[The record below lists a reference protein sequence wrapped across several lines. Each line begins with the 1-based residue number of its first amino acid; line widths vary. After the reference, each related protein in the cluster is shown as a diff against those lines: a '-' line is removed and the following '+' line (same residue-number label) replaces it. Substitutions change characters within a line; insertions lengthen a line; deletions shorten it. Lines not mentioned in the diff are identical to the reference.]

1 MTNKELTKAVVS
13 IYRKA
18 CADMEAL
25 IKSQSVPVY
34 TNMYGMR
41 RWFKHNDNSQ
51 MVVNG
56 RELMRD
62 IDGGRVKLSKG
73 NMLVQATPESVKK
86 EYRIQTIPVGFE
98 IDGHLTFDGELT
110 PDKIIDKFYEKE
122 NKKMIIRTTPPTE
135 DEYYAFFL
143 PHIYMG
149 NLTVAINL

>member
-51 MVVNG
+51 IVTNGKSLMYDVVQG
-56 RELMRD
+56 RITMKDPLA
-62 IDGGRVKLSKG
+62 
-73 NMLVQATPESVKK
+73 QATPSAVKK
-86 EYRIQTIPVGFE
+86 LKNKIVRDVVDDCRRSISNASNEIVRCEQTI
-98 IDGHLTFDGELT
+98 HELVRSG
-110 PDKIIDKFYEKE
+110 KITEKRL
-122 NKKMIIRTTPPTE
+122 KKIL
-135 DEYYAFFL
+135 AKGKL
-143 PHIYMG
+143 
-149 NLTVAINL
+149 